1 MCLGTCPKSRK
12 ADRSRGRLMAANAF
26 PTKAEAAT
34 PVMRDGLDILFTAV
48 KDFDYVFLYEK
59 L

>member
-1 MCLGTCPKSRK
+1 
-12 ADRSRGRLMAANAF
+12 MAANAF